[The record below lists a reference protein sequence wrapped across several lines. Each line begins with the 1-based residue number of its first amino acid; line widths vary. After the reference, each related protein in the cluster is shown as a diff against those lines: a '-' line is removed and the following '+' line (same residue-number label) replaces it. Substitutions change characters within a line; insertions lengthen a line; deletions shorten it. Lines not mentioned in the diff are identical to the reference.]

1 MEFLKSQLFFAFFV
15 AIGFFIAKQLLRRIY
30 KQEKEDDFNK
40 KVTKDS
46 ILVFVIV
53 YLSFIVR
60 ENYFIMDS
68 IKTQVFTSEP
78 NF

>member
-1 MEFLKSQLFFAFFV
+1 MEFLKSHLFFAFFV

>member
-40 KVTKDS
+40 KVTKNS